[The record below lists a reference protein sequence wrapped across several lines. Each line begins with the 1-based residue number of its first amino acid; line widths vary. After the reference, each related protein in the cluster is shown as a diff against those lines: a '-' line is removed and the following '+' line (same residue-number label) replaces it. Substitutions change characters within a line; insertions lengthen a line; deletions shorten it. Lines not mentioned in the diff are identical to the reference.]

1 MLIKFHQFDE
11 YTRDRI
17 RSLENKGHIGYI
29 RYLMMRRVSY
39 QEITNELLRLGLSK
53 ADESDYLL
61 YFKKVIYPVIQD
73 HKLTLHYKKYA
84 RGNTTERMNFT
95 TEFDKSENKRQHFCA
110 CIKDLEI
117 EEFFAEEIVE
127 FYGGPEN
134 VPVNEKGDTIV
145 TTAHMPD
152 WTELLD
158 HPKRHILDAML
169 VDGKTPKM
177 IESYLDQ
184 HYDEQLSASVI
195 TMYANSFFRTRRRDL
210 ERTIDDLE
218 TEKEKLEETLLAIK
232 ETKELTMTIGE
243 KAAAIGTAKKRIREL
258 DEQIK
263 RLSSHHSNAAFNSS
277 LLDYAG
283 MREMFADAMSRT
295 YRRYTTMD
303 ERTEDDVVS
312 HLSTLIGMLEKTSK
326 NVLNLD
332 EATKENSKKTV
343 AEEMLEVVQPSMDRV
358 KEEEEK
364 ALRKYREE
372 FNLPEPENDGDILG
386 MDEE

>member
-29 RYLMMRRVSY
+29 RYLMMRRVPY
-39 QEITNELLRLGLSK
+39 KEITNELLRLGLSK

-61 YFKKVIYPVIQD
+61 YFKKLLYPIVQQ
-73 HKLTLHYKKYA
+73 HKLTLHYKKYS
-84 RGNTTERMNFT
+84 RGNPTERLSFSA
-95 TEFDKSENKRQHFCA
+95 EFDKSESKRKHFCA
-110 CIKDLEI
+110 CIKEMEI
-117 EEFFAEEIVE
+117 EEFFAEEIVD
-127 FYGGPEN
+127 FYGSEEDI
-134 VPVNEKGDTIV
+134 PVNESGETII
-145 TTAHMPD
+145 TTERMPD

-158 HPKRHILDAML
+158 HPKRHIMDAML

-177 IESYLDQ
+177 IEDFLDQ
-184 HYDEQLSASVI
+184 HYDEQISSRI
-195 TMYANSFFRTRRRDL
+195 ISMYANSFFRTRRRDL
-210 ERTIDDLE
+210 ERTIEDLE
-218 TEKEKLEETLLAIK
+218 NEKEHLQETVDAIK
-232 ETKELTMTIGE
+232 NTKDLTMTIGE

-263 RLSSHHSNAAFNSS
+263 RLTSHHSNAAFNSS

-332 EATKENSKKTV
+332 EATKENSKKSV

-358 KEEEEK
+358 QEEEEK
-364 ALRKYREE
+364 ALREYRKEYGLE
-372 FNLPEPENDGDILG
+372 EPEHDDDILG